1 MMRGYYQGRYRDKMI
16 MSAQAEYRFPVVWRF
31 GAVAFASAG
40 QVADNMSQF
49 NFPRM
54 HYAAGA
60 GVRFS
65 VLPSEN
71 FNLRVDAAYGDRW
84 NVYVLLTESF

>member
-1 MMRGYYQGRYRDKMI
+1 
-16 MSAQAEYRFPVVWRF
+16 
-31 GAVAFASAG
+31 VAFASAG
-40 QVADNMSQF
+40 QVGDNLSQF
-49 NFPRM
+49 NFKRM

-71 FNLRVDAAYGDRW
+71 FNLRVDAAYGDKW